1 MAKKLTRA
9 QKDRRNERAR
19 ERRADLKASL
29 KAFRM
34 QGVVGVPFPRPRA
47 KRATVARGARGVGV
61 RRATMIKPKKPKKP
75 KRKIPTQRQLEAKIK
90 REVKSKVKQIK
101 RLTDSCLKNI
111 RV

>member
-61 RRATMIKPKKPKKP
+61 RRATMIKPKKPK
-75 KRKIPTQRQLEAKIK
+75 RKIPTQRQLEAKIK